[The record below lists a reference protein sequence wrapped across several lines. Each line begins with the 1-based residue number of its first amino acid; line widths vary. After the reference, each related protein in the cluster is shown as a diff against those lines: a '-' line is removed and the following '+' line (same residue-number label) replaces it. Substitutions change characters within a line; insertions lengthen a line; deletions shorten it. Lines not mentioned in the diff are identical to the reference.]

1 MKRAAFLKS
10 KRENIKVSKEENGRH
25 PNATILLG
33 DLSPDEGAKV
43 IAIENDGV
51 LLGFGPNYT
60 NHSKVSLSDCELLWG
75 V

>member
-1 MKRAAFLKS
+1 M
-10 KRENIKVSKEENGRH
+10 KEENGRH

-43 IAIENDGV
+43 ISIENDGII
-51 LLGFGPNYT
+51 LGFGPNY
-60 NHSKVSLSDCELLWG
+60 NNKSKVSFSDCELLWG